1 IRSGERIDYIR
12 SLCQVSISA
21 SPLLLVDLL
30 LNPVKLIPVVR
41 DSFPRCSAPGSS
53 NPDIPIF

>member
-1 IRSGERIDYIR
+1 
-12 SLCQVSISA
+12 
-21 SPLLLVDLL
+21 LVDLL